1 PPQPSGI
8 VLPEGTAYWAV
19 NGVRWAM
26 ENGISDGQRPAANV
40 TRQEVMQMLF
50 NFYNFSESNCDC
62 SAVCGG

>member
-40 TRQEVMQMLF
+40 TREENMNMLHRL
-50 NFYNFSESNCDC
+50 YNLLDSNRDC